1 MKTVHSASY
10 EILRRH
16 GLTTVFGNPGSNEL
30 PFLKDFPEDFRY
42 ILGLHEGAVVGM
54 ADGFALAS
62 GRPAFVNLH
71 AAAGT
76 GNGMG
81 ALTNAWYSH
90 SPLVIT
96 AGQQVRSM
104 IGVEAMLANVDAGQL
119 PKPLVKWSHEPACA
133 QDVPRALSQ
142 AIQTASLPPRAPVY
156 LSIPYDDWAQPAPAG
171 VEHLA
176 ARQVSGAALPAPALL
191 AELGER
197 LSRSRNP
204 VLVLGPDVDGAN
216 ANGLAVQLAEKLRM
230 PAWVAPSA
238 SRCPFPTR
246 HACFRGVLPAAIAG
260 ISRLL
265 DGHDLILV
273 VGAPVFRYH
282 QFAPG
287 DYLPAG
293 AELVQVTCDPGE
305 AARAPMGDA
314 LVGDIALTLEALLE
328 QVRPSARPLPEALP
342 RPPAL
347 AEEGGPLR
355 PETVFDVPGLVRR
368 GGGAGGIGHAPA
380 QGQGLV
386 EEAQAG
392 GQVGRQP
399 RRVLRV
405 GIGAHEAARRA
416 VRRVLGALVAV
427 GAGAQPGGEG
437 GVAGLGLQV
446 VGRRQVG
453 EHPPCVVVRLQF
465 ETAGAVAV
473 GVAEGH
479 QAHLARIVIA
489 GDVVLDGVVEV
500 GQLDRRRV
508 AVGQQAVAQRAGTD
522 LPAART
528 LGLEVLAR
536 LDLEGA
542 LAGLEQRWQAQAFD
556 VGGVDEGIRGQLEID
571 PECRRETA
579 AAAAALLAVVVAGDH
594 VGDPRGM
601 DRHVGRAEL
610 VEGNAFER
618 IIGVVG
624 DDAVVE
630 ARIGGVGVLA
640 VLVGEPHH
648 RAVVAGPAHRDE
660 AHVAILAPRRGGD
673 AVVLAVE
680 VAVAAAAP

>member
-1 MKTVHSASY
+1 
-10 EILRRH
+10 
-16 GLTTVFGNPGSNEL
+16 P
-30 PFLKDFPEDFRY
+30 
-42 ILGLHEGAVVGM
+42 LGG
-54 ADGFALAS
+54 
-62 GRPAFVNLH
+62 
-71 AAAGT
+71 
-76 GNGMG
+76 
-81 ALTNAWYSH
+81 YS
-90 SPLVIT
+90 
-96 AGQQVRSM
+96 
-104 IGVEAMLANVDAGQL
+104 
-119 PKPLVKWSHEPACA
+119 
-133 QDVPRALSQ
+133 
-142 AIQTASLPPRAPVY
+142 
-156 LSIPYDDWAQPAPAG
+156 PY
-171 VEHLA
+171 
-176 ARQVSGAALPAPALL
+176 RSGAPPTTPGGGEGGS
-191 AELGER
+191 ELRLHPHPQGTPGRGHETLCQRVEVIAVGEVLQR
-197 LSRSRNP
+197 GIQFGVLEQ
-204 VLVLGPDVDGAN
+204 LVL
-216 ANGLAVQLAEKLRM
+216 E
-230 PAWVAPSA
+230 
-238 SRCPFPTR
+238 
-246 HACFRGVLPAAIAG
+246 
-260 ISRLL
+260 
-265 DGHDLILV
+265 
-273 VGAPVFRYH
+273 
-282 QFAPG
+282 
-287 DYLPAG
+287 
-293 AELVQVTCDPGE
+293 
-305 AARAPMGDA
+305 
-314 LVGDIALTLEALLE
+314 E
-328 QVRPSARPLPEALP
+328 QVEQLHRAVLDLRC
-342 RPPAL
+342 
-347 AEEGGPLR
+347 GGADL
-355 PETVFDVPGLVRR
+355 PGLVRR
-368 GGGAGGIGHAPA
+368 GGGAGGIGHASA

-542 LAGLEQRWQAQAFD
+542 LAGLEQRRQTQAFGI
-556 VGGVDEGIRGQLEID
+556 GGVDEGIRGQLEID

-601 DRHVGRAEL
+601 DCHVGRAEL

-618 IIGVVG
+618 IVGVVG

-630 ARIGGVGVLA
+630 AGIGGVGVLA

>member
-342 RPPAL
+342 RPPAM

-355 PETVFDVPGLVRR
+355 PETVFDVVDALAPRDAIFVKESTSTVTAFWQRVEMREPGSYFFPA
-368 GGGAGGIGHAPA
+368 AGGLGFGLPA
-380 QGQGLV
+380 AVG
-386 EEAQAG
+386 AQLA
-392 GQVGRQP
+392 QP
-399 RRVLRV
+399 RRQVIGIIGDGSANYGITALWSAAQYRV
-405 GIGAHEAARRA
+405 PA
-416 VRRVLGALVAV
+416 VFIILKNGTYGALRWF
-427 GAGAQPGGEG
+427 AG
-437 GVAGLGLQV
+437 V
-446 VGRRQVG
+446 
-453 EHPPCVVVRLQF
+453 
-465 ETAGAVAV
+465 
-473 GVAEGH
+473 
-479 QAHLARIVIA
+479 
-489 GDVVLDGVVEV
+489 
-500 GQLDRRRV
+500 
-508 AVGQQAVAQRAGTD
+508 
-522 LPAART
+522 
-528 LGLEVLAR
+528 LEVPDAPGLDVPGLDFCAIAR
-536 LDLEGA
+536 GYGVEALHAATREELEGA
-542 LAGLEQRWQAQAFD
+542 LKHALAADRPVLIGPAGRTLRRGEPAQFGGHAGPVGLERADAEIGRFQLRRRRIPLQPRAHPTGPVARAT
-556 VGGVDEGIRGQLEID
+556 GGRL
-571 PECRRETA
+571 P
-579 AAAAALLAVVVAGDH
+579 
-594 VGDPRGM
+594 
-601 DRHVGRAEL
+601 AEL
-610 VEGNAFER
+610 R
-618 IIGVVG
+618 Q
-624 DDAVVE
+624 
-630 ARIGGVGVLA
+630 
-640 VLVGEPHH
+640 
-648 RAVVAGPAHRDE
+648 PA
-660 AHVAILAPRRGGD
+660 A
-673 AVVLAVE
+673 
-680 VAVAAAAP
+680 

>member
-216 ANGLAVQLAEKLRM
+216 ANGLAVELAEKLRM

-314 LVGDIALTLEALLE
+314 LVGDIALTLEAP
-328 QVRPSARPLPEALP
+328 VSY
-342 RPPAL
+342 
-347 AEEGGPLR
+347 
-355 PETVFDVPGLVRR
+355 T
-368 GGGAGGIGHAPA
+368 
-380 QGQGLV
+380 
-386 EEAQAG
+386 
-392 GQVGRQP
+392 
-399 RRVLRV
+399 
-405 GIGAHEAARRA
+405 
-416 VRRVLGALVAV
+416 
-427 GAGAQPGGEG
+427 
-437 GVAGLGLQV
+437 
-446 VGRRQVG
+446 
-453 EHPPCVVVRLQF
+453 
-465 ETAGAVAV
+465 
-473 GVAEGH
+473 
-479 QAHLARIVIA
+479 HL
-489 GDVVLDGVVEV
+489 
-500 GQLDRRRV
+500 
-508 AVGQQAVAQRAGTD
+508 
-522 LPAART
+522 
-528 LGLEVLAR
+528 
-536 LDLEGA
+536 
-542 LAGLEQRWQAQAFD
+542 
-556 VGGVDEGIRGQLEID
+556 
-571 PECRRETA
+571 
-579 AAAAALLAVVVAGDH
+579 
-594 VGDPRGM
+594 
-601 DRHVGRAEL
+601 
-610 VEGNAFER
+610 
-618 IIGVVG
+618 
-624 DDAVVE
+624 
-630 ARIGGVGVLA
+630 
-640 VLVGEPHH
+640 
-648 RAVVAGPAHRDE
+648 
-660 AHVAILAPRRGGD
+660 
-673 AVVLAVE
+673 
-680 VAVAAAAP
+680 